1 MPVVVHINDR
11 TEALAFGYTIDCGKK
26 RGMHL
31 LQRQHTDTRIACI
44 RY

>member
-1 MPVVVHINDR
+1 MVVHIHDR
-11 TEALAFGYTIDCGKK
+11 TEALGFGFSIDGGEN